1 MQEKFKMFKDKLN
14 IDNNT
19 EPEISFGHI
28 GLKDQFENYKGE
40 FLVFSHSFLATKED
54 MEELEKDDEK
64 VLNMDV
70 EMDKFIK
77 IFATSF
83 LANMNI
89 SPQPYNFVT
98 TRKPLITLKEYFNAY
113 GNESLFENE
122 ILDDNSY
129 VRVSLCVCYPE
140 VLPMPEQIALDMGIH
155 FMESFEMEE
164 LDILKIQDSYNKG
177 VENNTLSSI
186 SSKLYYFYLNNL
198 GDLLD
203 MPFNSKGKVY
213 KNNKINESPYIY
225 ETDTMLFDFL
235 DEFDKNPI
243 LLCEMEVV
251 IDDVNR
257 IINAINKNY

>member
-14 IDNNT
+14 INNNA
-19 EPEISFGHI
+19 EPRISFGCI
-28 GLKDQFENYKGE
+28 GLKDQFKNYKGE
-40 FLVFSHSFLATKED
+40 FLVFVHSFLATKED
-54 MEELEKDDEK
+54 MEELEKNDEK
-64 VLNMDV
+64 ALNMDV

-77 IFATSF
+77 VFATSF
-83 LANMNI
+83 LENMNI
-89 SPQPYNFVT
+89 LKQPYNFVT
-98 TRKPLITLKEYFNAY
+98 TRKPLIPSKE
-113 GNESLFENE
+113 FENE
-122 ILDDNSY
+122 RLDDNSY

-140 VLPMPEQIALDMGIH
+140 AFPMPEEIALDMGIH
-155 FMESFEMEE
+155 FIENFEMEE

-177 VENNTLSSI
+177 VENNPLSSI

-213 KNNKINESPYIY
+213 KNNKINEPTYIY

-243 LLCEMEVV
+243 LLREMEVV
-251 IDDVNR
+251 VDDVSKLVE
-257 IINAINKNY
+257 AIMEK